1 MAEISQ
7 EKIAWVS
14 GRLYGLC
21 GTVRYEVPDG
31 LRVELKN
38 LAALLAGQEVGT
50 EFPQFK

>member
-21 GTVRYEVPDG
+21 GTVRYKIPDE
-31 LRVELKN
+31 LRIELKS
-38 LAALLAGQEVGT
+38 LAALLAGQEVSK
-50 EFPQFK
+50 EQK